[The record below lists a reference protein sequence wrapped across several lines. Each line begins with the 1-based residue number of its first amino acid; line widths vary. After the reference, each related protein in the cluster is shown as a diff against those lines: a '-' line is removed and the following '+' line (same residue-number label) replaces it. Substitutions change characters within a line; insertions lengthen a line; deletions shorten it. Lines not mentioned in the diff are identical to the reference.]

1 MIYIVL
7 AFGITILLLG
17 AAMLVK
23 PDAVSGPLRRHSDS
37 LGLHVLAV
45 TARLILGA
53 ALISYATESKYPV
66 AFQIFGWI
74 SLTAAIILGVIG
86 RSRFKDLISWA
97 LNFTPSLMRF
107 AGLMAVLI
115 GGFLIYAVV

>member
-1 MIYIVL
+1 MIYIILV
-7 AFGITILLLG
+7 FGSTILLSG

-23 PDAVSGPLRRHSDS
+23 PDAVAGFFHRNSDS

-45 TARLILGA
+45 VIRLILGA
-53 ALISYATESKYPV
+53 ALITYAMDSKYPV
-66 AFQIFGWI
+66 AFQIFGWL
-74 SLTAAIILGVIG
+74 SVGAAIILGGIG
-86 RSRFKDLISWA
+86 RSRFKVLITWA
-97 LNFTPSLMRF
+97 LSFASSLMHF